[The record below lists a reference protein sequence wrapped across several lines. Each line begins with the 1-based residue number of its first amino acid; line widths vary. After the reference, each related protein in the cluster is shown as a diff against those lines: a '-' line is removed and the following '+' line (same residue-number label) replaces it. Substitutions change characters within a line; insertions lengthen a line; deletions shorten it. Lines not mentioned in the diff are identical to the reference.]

1 MLDLGCRNVYAPPDI
16 TKPNITTIW
25 WSEDL
30 LNFSLAQQFSP
41 SSRNLLDGFYWETLS
56 TKYTKSRVFLKVI
69 YLPNKRNHF
78 FEGER
83 FGGPVCRIL
92 WGQ

>member
-1 MLDLGCRNVYAPPDI
+1 MYVYAPPDI
-16 TKPNITTIW
+16 TQPNITTIW

-56 TKYTKSRVFLKVI
+56 TKYRI
-69 YLPNKRNHF
+69 YSKTTRT
-78 FEGER
+78 
-83 FGGPVCRIL
+83 RI
-92 WGQ
+92 

>member
-1 MLDLGCRNVYAPPDI
+1 MLDLCCRNVYAPPDI

-25 WSEDL
+25 WREDL
-30 LNFSLAQQFSP
+30 LNFFLAQQFSP

-56 TKYTKSRVFLKVI
+56 TKYTKSRVFKRNL
-69 YLPNKRNHF
+69 LNKRNHF
-78 FEGER
+78 FEDER
-83 FGGPVCRIL
+83 FGGPACSIL